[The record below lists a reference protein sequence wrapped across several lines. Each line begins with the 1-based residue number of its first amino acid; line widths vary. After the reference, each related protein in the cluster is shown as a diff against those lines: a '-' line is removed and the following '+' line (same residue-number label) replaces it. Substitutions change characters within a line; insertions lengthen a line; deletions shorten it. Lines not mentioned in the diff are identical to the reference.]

1 MAKRI
6 RINWKQ
12 EGVEKTFLEAC
23 VHEITVNGRE
33 GSSLKQAS
41 WKTVAE
47 NLKTQHNFIVE
58 QRQMKNHY
66 DFLKGKFAAW
76 LKLKNKTGNVY
87 DPVTNS
93 FNLSEEEWQIEMKSN
108 KYVEALRSAPLA
120 FPELCCQL
128 YEGSTSNGF
137 DSWGP
142 SSTLPH
148 PSEEVNEHNLDGMNV
163 ECTQV
168 DSPGKGVSEESSIR
182 SQKKEKGEKRKHKAT
197 LESKLIEVGEDIS
210 KLAKM
215 MIEKHTLSDDMDA
228 CLEKL
233 ETLGWDESD
242 AKYETTLLL
251 FGESADLRK
260 LWVRLKPQNCEKWVK
275 NAGAKYG
282 LYLMDLDD
290 EIIVIMI
297 FCWYWVSLAS
307 RINVERIRDL
317 NSALTGHEY
326 TQELLHGTS
335 TQCHEMMRLSRDA
348 FILLCNHFKQKN
360 WVQSSRSISLEEKLA
375 MFFMV
380 IGHNERFR
388 MVKRR
393 FQHSTETIHRCFH
406 EVLKAMMN
414 FAREVIVPTSSNVST
429 NNSERH
435 RRLKEIFSGAIGA
448 LDGTLI
454 HAIVP
459 VDQQTRYRGRGK
471 GECFQN
477 VLAICDFDMIFTFVW
492 AGWEGI
498 AHDSRVLKE
507 VAFNPNS
514 GFPFPPPDKY
524 YLCDAAY
531 TNTRGFMTPYRGTR
545 YWLADFRRQR
555 ALTKEERFNHA
566 HAQLRNVIERA
577 YGVLKAR
584 FPILKQMAPFSFPI
598 QRDIVIACFAVH
610 NFIRKCNIY
619 DQLFMDYDENTMFHE
634 MQSGENDG
642 LLVQDIEWGSQGIDY
657 MTSLRNQIA
666 NQLLSN
672 ESN

>member
-1 MAKRI
+1 
-6 RINWKQ
+6 
-12 EGVEKTFLEAC
+12 
-23 VHEITVNGRE
+23 
-33 GSSLKQAS
+33 
-41 WKTVAE
+41 
-47 NLKTQHNFIVE
+47 
-58 QRQMKNHY
+58 
-66 DFLKGKFAAW
+66 
-76 LKLKNKTGNVY
+76 
-87 DPVTNS
+87 
-93 FNLSEEEWQIEMKSN
+93 
-108 KYVEALRSAPLA
+108 
-120 FPELCCQL
+120 
-128 YEGSTSNGF
+128 
-137 DSWGP
+137 
-142 SSTLPH
+142 
-148 PSEEVNEHNLDGMNV
+148 
-163 ECTQV
+163 
-168 DSPGKGVSEESSIR
+168 
-182 SQKKEKGEKRKHKAT
+182 
-197 LESKLIEVGEDIS
+197 
-210 KLAKM
+210 M

-228 CLEKL
+228 CLEKS

-242 AKYETTLLL
+242 AKYETALLL

-275 NAGAKYG
+275 NAGAKY
-282 LYLMDLDD
+282 LMDSDD

-375 MFFMV
+375 MFLMV

-414 FAREVIVPTSSNVST
+414 FAREVIVPTSSYVSA

-435 RRLKEIFSGAIGA
+435 RRLKEIFPGAIGA

-471 GECFQN
+471 
-477 VLAICDFDMIFTFVW
+477 
-492 AGWEGI
+492 
-498 AHDSRVLKE
+498 
-507 VAFNPNS
+507 
-514 GFPFPPPDKY
+514 DKY

-555 ALTKEERFNHA
+555 ALTKEERFTHA
-566 HAQLRNVIERA
+566 HAQLINVIERA

>member
-1 MAKRI
+1 M
-6 RINWKQ
+6 
-12 EGVEKTFLEAC
+12 
-23 VHEITVNGRE
+23 
-33 GSSLKQAS
+33 
-41 WKTVAE
+41 
-47 NLKTQHNFIVE
+47 
-58 QRQMKNHY
+58 
-66 DFLKGKFAAW
+66 
-76 LKLKNKTGNVY
+76 
-87 DPVTNS
+87 DP
-93 FNLSEEEWQIEMKSN
+93 
-108 KYVEALRSAPLA
+108 
-120 FPELCCQL
+120 
-128 YEGSTSNGF
+128 
-137 DSWGP
+137 
-142 SSTLPH
+142 
-148 PSEEVNEHNLDGMNV
+148 
-163 ECTQV
+163 
-168 DSPGKGVSEESSIR
+168 
-182 SQKKEKGEKRKHKAT
+182 
-197 LESKLIEVGEDIS
+197 
-210 KLAKM
+210 
-215 MIEKHTLSDDMDA
+215 
-228 CLEKL
+228 
-233 ETLGWDESD
+233 
-242 AKYETTLLL
+242 
-251 FGESADLRK
+251 
-260 LWVRLKPQNCEKWVK
+260 
-275 NAGAKYG
+275 
-282 LYLMDLDD
+282 DD

-307 RINVERIRDL
+307 RINVERIKDL

-375 MFFMV
+375 MFLMV

-414 FAREVIVPTSSNVST
+414 FAREVIVPTSSYVSA

-435 RRLKEIFSGAIGA
+435 RRLKEIFPGAIGA

-657 MTSLRNQIA
+657 MTYLRPRIGIVSICNPRGGARKGTAHTIEKLVIVEKQLTGKKFFNGETIGFLDLVFGWIA
-666 NQLLSN
+666 VYLEVVEETSGIKLLDEERFPLISAW
-672 ESN
+672 EEWFSHIPVIEETLPDKEKLISKYQHMRAYFLSKAAAKKGTVL